1 MGTTTTKRRVGEEMM
16 MMRWTIMI
24 VTLVVV
30 AMYTQV
36 ARAGDGTTDVI
47 DSLNGLIA
55 ATPSSATYRGGSNYG
70 VLHRAEDGYSFDTSK
85 KVVPAAFIHNDA
97 VAPTSTYPCGNP
109 HCIRTTGS
117 DGIFSENICNYDSY
131 MNAALGWVIGDE
143 GSLKNLL
150 YDLDNIQ
157 TDTWGWGVFYATD
170 SNASDQRCVH
180 RDDWKPSGFDCPG
193 YFVSEDGTVTPDSG
207 KCGAGCYDAGN
218 PYVPNK
224 SGGGGAG
231 CHFSSD
237 GGRYSINQW
246 NARDSNGQ
254 NLVGGKQCQCNY
266 NLKGGNNFAWE
277 DWTDVFISG
286 DASWYPDNLGLA
298 QGVTILSGSG
308 NGGPQYLA
316 DYAACWVNNP
326 TDMIDLAN
334 ALYFRRAEWLNGQY
348 PDSAAQGTVQE
359 ERRYPGW
366 TEVPV
371 ENTSVKNQDNWT
383 TMGIRLPA
391 NVCNDSDGSKT
402 SGSITLINDCL
413 DSTAKVNLECQ
424 ITDYVE
430 LGYIKPGSDNITKR
444 PGSYVTIIKDY
455 QVQDSTRPGQFE
467 RKFYCENWVS
477 PNQYWQIVYVA
488 KDDPNGNGKGACY
501 IEFGPAWQGG
511 AISSSN
517 DLLCGPNNAVGQRKG
532 GKPGCACAVGPDAQ
546 NQCYL

>member
-1 MGTTTTKRRVGEEMM
+1 MGSSGKRRVHG
-16 MMRWTIMI
+16 
-24 VTLVVV
+24 
-30 AMYTQV
+30 
-36 ARAGDGTTDVI
+36 
-47 DSLNGLIA
+47 
-55 ATPSSATYRGGSNYG
+55 
-70 VLHRAEDGYSFDTSK
+70 
-85 KVVPAAFIHNDA
+85 
-97 VAPTSTYPCGNP
+97 
-109 HCIRTTGS
+109 
-117 DGIFSENICNYDSY
+117 
-131 MNAALGWVIGDE
+131 
-143 GSLKNLL
+143 
-150 YDLDNIQ
+150 
-157 TDTWGWGVFYATD
+157 
-170 SNASDQRCVH
+170 
-180 RDDWKPSGFDCPG
+180 
-193 YFVSEDGTVTPDSG
+193 
-207 KCGAGCYDAGN
+207 
-218 PYVPNK
+218 
-224 SGGGGAG
+224 
-231 CHFSSD
+231 
-237 GGRYSINQW
+237 
-246 NARDSNGQ
+246 
-254 NLVGGKQCQCNY
+254 
-266 NLKGGNNFAWE
+266 
-277 DWTDVFISG
+277 
-286 DASWYPDNLGLA
+286 
-298 QGVTILSGSG
+298 
-308 NGGPQYLA
+308 GGPQYLA

-501 IEFGPAWQGG
+501 IEFGPAWQGCYQQLERSPLWSQQRRRTKKGRKARLCLRSRTRCSKSMLLVKRRHLDHRCRRDTTRGGLEG
-511 AISSSN
+511 AYTYTQN
-517 DLLCGPNNAVGQRKG
+517 VTDERTDRLLIHADSEHVETNVAERRMDYRRYCLRRTCWFPPQTG
-532 GKPGCACAVGPDAQ
+532 GTSFLCFMCESGVHC
-546 NQCYL
+546 